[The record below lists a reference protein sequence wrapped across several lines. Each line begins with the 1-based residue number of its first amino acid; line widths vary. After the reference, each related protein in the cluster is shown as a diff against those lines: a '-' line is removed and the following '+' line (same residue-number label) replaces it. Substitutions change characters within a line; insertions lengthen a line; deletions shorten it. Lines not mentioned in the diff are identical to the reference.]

1 MVIRSFG
8 PVHVL
13 AGMAWATFFG
23 GLWLIM
29 LGLTTWATA
38 WAPML
43 VSIVLALPISIVAS
57 IDWSRQT

>member
-1 MVIRSFG
+1 MIVRSFG

-13 AGMAWATFFG
+13 AGIAWATFFG

-38 WAPML
+38 AVPMV
-43 VSIVLALPISIVAS
+43 VSAVLALPISIVAS